1 MQNYRCFRFAG
12 LIIALSA
19 CHPSF
24 AKEGVIR
31 VGIIGCDT
39 SHVIAFTDLINNPN
53 AREPFAG
60 VKVTAAFPGGSLDI
74 PESRNRVDGYVK
86 KLRDKEIKIVDS
98 LAELADE
105 CDAILLES
113 VDGRPHLKQFRAV
126 AKGKPVF
133 VDKPAAASLADVM
146 TIFRIADETHT
157 PVYSSS
163 SLRFVKDVQ
172 EIRAAITE
180 KDKAFGDLLGCA
192 TSSPMSTQRFHPDLF
207 WYGIHGVE
215 PLFAIMGTGCDTVS
229 RTDSPLTTVVVGKWK
244 DGKIGS
250 FRGIKKGYYYSFSA
264 FGTKRVAQW
273 TAPSPGY
280 ELAVAEICKFFKS
293 GKPPV
298 AREETIEVYAFME
311 AADESKKQG
320 GKPIALADIIEGA
333 KKQVAR
339 SQLSAEETK

>member
-1 MQNYRCFRFAG
+1 MQNRNWVY
-12 LIIALSA
+12 IAVFGYSLA
-19 CHPSF
+19 VWHPLF

-31 VGIIGCDT
+31 AGIVGCDT

-53 AREPFAG
+53 AAGPFAD
-60 VKVTAAFPGGSLDI
+60 VKVTAAFPGGSPDI
-74 PESRNRVDGYVK
+74 PDSRNRVDGYVK
-86 KLRDKEIKIVDS
+86 KLRGKGIKIVDS
-98 LAELADE
+98 LAELADQ

-172 EIRAAITE
+172 EICAAIKE

-215 PLFAIMGTGCDTVS
+215 PLFAMMGTGCETVS

-244 DGKIGS
+244 DGRIGS
-250 FRGIKKGYYYSFSA
+250 YRGIKKGYYYSFSA
-264 FGTKRVAQW
+264 FGTKHVVQW

-298 AREETIEVYAFME
+298 AHEETIEIYAFME

-320 GKPIALADIIEGA
+320 GKPIALADIIERARA
-333 KKQVAR
+333 K
-339 SQLSAEETK
+339 SAETTAAAAEDK